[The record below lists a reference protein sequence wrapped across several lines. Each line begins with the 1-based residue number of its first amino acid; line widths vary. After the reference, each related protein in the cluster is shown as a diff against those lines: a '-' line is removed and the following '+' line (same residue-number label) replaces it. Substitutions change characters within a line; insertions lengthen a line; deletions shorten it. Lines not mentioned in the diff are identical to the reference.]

1 MRNGWM
7 SLAAVDEPA
16 HRRLVRYAARGA
28 CVLGLLM
35 LNVAIAASGTNAQQ
49 RDDSCL
55 QYAGTGICWCDAG
68 PMNECAFDSE
78 CITLHEACEMNPE

>member
-1 MRNGWM
+1 MKSGWM
-7 SLAAVDEPA
+7 SSTAVGERGDS
-16 HRRLVRYAARGA
+16 RFVRNAARGA